1 MGRQLTAH
9 GGREEPVL
17 EADEAADIEEV
28 QAWAAGL
35 DVLHARI
42 AGRFARAEPR
52 RRVLAYLR
60 GLLGN
65 VGRKNGWQLA
75 EHAGER
81 TPDGMQRLLATA
93 DWDPDLVRDDLR
105 AYVVEHLGD
114 PGAVL
119 VVDETGFLK
128 KGTTSVG
135 VQRQY
140 SGTAGKVD
148 NCQLGVFLAYAS
160 AKGRA
165 MIDRELYLP
174 ESWTD
179 DPERCRAARVPEQVG
194 FRTKPQLAQVMLE
207 RALDAG
213 VPAAWVTA
221 DEVYGGSPALR
232 GWLEDRGVWHVLA
245 VKCTELLAVQAPDGP
260 AGVRTGAEELAAV
273 VPAEQW
279 VACSAGHGAKGR
291 RLYDWTRVELAA
303 PATAGMAR
311 WLLVRRSRRDGE
323 LAFYACYGPAATP
336 LIGLVR
342 VAGARWAVEEGFE
355 QAKGEVGLDHY
366 EVRKWPGW
374 YRHITLALLAH
385 AFLAVIRA
393 KAAGSERAKGDT
405 AA

>member
-1 MGRQLTAH
+1 MEGERTV
-9 GGREEPVL
+9 P
-17 EADEAADIEEV
+17 EADEAAAIEEV
-28 QAWAAGL
+28 QGWAAGL
-35 DVLHARI
+35 GALHAQI

-81 TPDGMQRLLATA
+81 IPDGMQRVLATT
-93 DWDPDLVRDDLR
+93 DWDPDMVRDDLR

-114 PGAVL
+114 VAGVL
-119 VVDETGFLK
+119 VADETGFLK

-165 MIDRELYLP
+165 FIDRELYLP
-174 ESWTD
+174 KAWTD
-179 DPERCRAARVPEQVG
+179 DPARCRAARVPEQVG
-194 FRTKPQLAQVMLE
+194 FRTKPQLARVMLE

-213 VPAAWVTA
+213 VPASWVTA
-221 DEVYGGSPALR
+221 DEVYGGDPALR
-232 GWLEDRGVWHVLA
+232 RFLEDRGLSSVLA
-245 VKCTELLAVQAPDGP
+245 VKCTEPLRRAHGSAP
-260 AGVRTGAEELAAV
+260 TTAEQLAAR

-291 RLYDWTRVELAA
+291 RLYDWTRIQLAA

-311 WLLVRRSRRDGE
+311 WLLVRRRRRDGE
-323 LAFYACYGPAATP
+323 LAFYACYGPAATS
-336 LIGLVR
+336 LVGLVR
-342 VAGARWAVEEGFE
+342 VAGTRWAVEEGFE

-385 AFLAVIRA
+385 AFLAVTRA
-393 KAAGSERAKGDT
+393 QATSPECTKGGT